1 MDMSCFDQSMVSGI
15 NNMTQ
20 ATATGVNMS
29 ANIRQNQNQQAQ
41 DSTFMSDFH
50 QHLVGESPDTLTEEE
65 KKGLELSK
73 EDR

>member
-1 MDMSCFDQSMVSGI
+1 
-15 NNMTQ
+15 MTQ
-20 ATATGVNMS
+20 ATAAGVNMS

-41 DSTFMSDFH
+41 DNTFMSDFQ

>member
-1 MDMSCFDQSMVSGI
+1 
-15 NNMTQ
+15 
-20 ATATGVNMS
+20 MS

-41 DSTFMSDFH
+41 DNTFMSDFQ